1 MLVHNQV
8 MEPTKRPRGRPPSDN
23 PETDRLELRVAP
35 DRKARYEAAAA
46 RAGKALSAWAK
57 AVLDRASKR

>member
-1 MLVHNQV
+1 M
-8 MEPTKRPRGRPPSDN
+8 DN
-23 PETDRLELRVAP
+23 PETDRLEIRVAP